1 MAKVGRTLRLCRELP
16 IGEGAQ
22 LMIRKVLLVIAA
34 SRSELIALVSAI
46 VAISLAVW
54 KTFENSDIGRN
65 CFPSSGKCLDTIVD
79 STTGFKIEF
88 GIVFICGIVLLILNY
103 LKLRESWR
111 KASIEPIGFFYDQV
125 SEPGNPDNIIEHSLV
140 QVRRTASGGLEYRG
154 VGRRIQSPASLD
166 YRWRAREAWV
176 NRSSGNE
183 LHKLFFRTLPS
194 DVKFYTRRVRQDGRP
209 FPEGVFNMGVI
220 EFAIS
225 GGAPE
230 QLKGIFFDYTL
241 GDDYLERGKIEL
253 SPATDA
259 VSHDAAE
266 VFERF
271 FANPEVETLKKQVN
285 ELIKKVEEYFRR

>member
-1 MAKVGRTLRLCRELP
+1 
-16 IGEGAQ
+16 
-22 LMIRKVLLVIAA
+22 MIRKVLLVIAA
-34 SRSELIALVSAI
+34 SRSELIALVGAI

-54 KTFENSDIGRN
+54 KTLENSDISRN

-79 STTGFKIEF
+79 SPTGFKIVF
-88 GIVFICGIVLLILNY
+88 GIVFLCGIVLLILNY

-125 SEPGNPDNIIEHSLV
+125 SEPGKPDNIIEHSLV
-140 QVRRTASGGLEYRG
+140 QVRRTANGGLEYRG
-154 VGRRIQSPASLD
+154 VGRRLQSAASLD

-194 DVKFYTRRVRQDGRP
+194 DVKFYTQRVRKDGQP
-209 FPEGVFNMGVI
+209 FPEGVFNIGVI

-225 GGAPE
+225 DGAPE

-241 GDDYLERGKIEL
+241 GDDYLGRGKIEL

-259 VSHDAAE
+259 VSEDAAK
-266 VFERF
+266 VFERY
-271 FANPEVETLKKQVN
+271 FANPEVEALKKQVN
-285 ELIKKVEEYFRR
+285 ELIKKVEEYFRQ